1 MIRFHETY
9 NSSTIKNNLI
19 KLSDSNGFGST
30 YFRDSCTELL
40 RDKFGYSNFLLT
52 NSATSALE
60 LSAIISK
67 DSFTFDR
74 VIMPSYTFSS
84 TANAFLRAGHKVEF
98 ADVRK
103 DNLMLDESSIDN
115 LSRDDLLV
123 LVHYA
128 GSSYNFEH
136 LNSLN
141 FNNSFIEDAAQG
153 FGAKYKNRNLG
164 SLGLFGCISFHPTKN
179 IHSGFG
185 GMLIMDEKID
195 FDKATFIYER
205 GTDRTKVISGIKNKY
220 EWVDIGSSFEITEL
234 SAAVLQAQ
242 LLDYEKIINIK
253 KNIYLRYLKNF
264 KNLVESNKIKIQKI
278 DDGVSIN
285 YHSFYIILN
294 QDSQDFLDKLLNQYA
309 IQAYIGYVP
318 LHDSKYGKYLNLDN
332 TLKVTED
339 IANKVVRL
347 PIHTGLTEIDID
359 YICDS
364 VSKLLN

>member
-1 MIRFHETY
+1 M
-9 NSSTIKNNLI
+9 SS
-19 KLSDSNGFGST
+19 
-30 YFRDSCTELL
+30 
-40 RDKFGYSNFLLT
+40 
-52 NSATSALE
+52 
-60 LSAIISK
+60 
-67 DSFTFDR
+67 
-74 VIMPSYTFSS
+74 
-84 TANAFLRAGHKVEF
+84 
-98 ADVRK
+98 
-103 DNLMLDESSIDN
+103 
-115 LSRDDLLV
+115 
-123 LVHYA
+123 
-128 GSSYNFEH
+128 
-136 LNSLN
+136 
-141 FNNSFIEDAAQG
+141 
-153 FGAKYKNRNLG
+153 
-164 SLGLFGCISFHPTKN
+164 
-179 IHSGFG
+179 
-185 GMLIMDEKID
+185 
-195 FDKATFIYER
+195 R
-205 GTDRTKVISGIKNKY
+205 GTCWEGYVQKGMKSKNGRMVPNCVPKGMKSGGLKKWFS
-220 EWVDIGSSFEITEL
+220 EKWVDIGSSFEITEL

-318 LHDSKYGKYLNLDN
+318 LHDSKYGKHLNLDS